1 MADRERVV
9 VDTNVLVSRLLLP
22 RSTAARAVR
31 HIIEEGLLLVSE
43 ASLDELADVL
53 SRNKFDAYVS
63 VEDRQAFFRLL
74 VRIAE
79 IVPISTSI
87 QACRDPKDDKFLEL
101 AVSGEASWI
110 VTGDQ
115 DLLVLNPFR
124 DIHVAAPSE
133 FLEHVPK

>member
-22 RSTAARAVR
+22 RTTAGRAVQLAVDQ
-31 HIIEEGLLLVSE
+31 HQLLVSE
-43 ASLDELADVL
+43 ATLDELADVL
-53 SRNKFDAYVS
+53 SRPKFDSYVS
-63 VEDRQAFFRLL
+63 AEDRQTFFRLL
-74 VRIAE
+74 LRIAE
-79 IVPISTSI
+79 IVSISTPVRV
-87 QACRDPKDDKFLEL
+87 CRDPADDKFLEL

-133 FLEHVPK
+133 FLEHIPK